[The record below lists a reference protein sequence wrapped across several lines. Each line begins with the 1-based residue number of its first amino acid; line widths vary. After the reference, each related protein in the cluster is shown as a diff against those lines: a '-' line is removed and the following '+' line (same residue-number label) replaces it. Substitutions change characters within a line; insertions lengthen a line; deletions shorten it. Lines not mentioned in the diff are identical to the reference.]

1 MWQLLVNVAHF
12 LSEVILALGGTGV
25 CLLGVVCNWTSVL
38 QEPQRPTRLSRGSR
52 GARGDDVVECL
63 EMECVGQF
71 STPER

>member
-1 MWQLLVNVAHF
+1 MATARQCGSFSVRSGFSAF
-12 LSEVILALGGTGV
+12 GGSGV

-63 EMECVGQF
+63 EMECLGEF